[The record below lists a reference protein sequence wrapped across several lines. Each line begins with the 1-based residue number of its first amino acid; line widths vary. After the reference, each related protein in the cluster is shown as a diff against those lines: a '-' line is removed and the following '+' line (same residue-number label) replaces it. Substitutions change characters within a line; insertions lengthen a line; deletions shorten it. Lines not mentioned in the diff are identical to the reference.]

1 MLLGV
6 NICVRVVAK
15 IVLGFHILRVL
26 GFNMVELR
34 VIKDHKGFSTIR
46 SKVVTRFQEFF
57 NCQRADLYMFLPAVY
72 VPNCIYMVLMDVYE
86 SN

>member
-15 IVLGFHILRVL
+15 IVLGFHFLRVL

-34 VIKDHKGFSTIR
+34 VIKDHKGFFTIR
-46 SKVVTRFQEFF
+46 SKVVKGFLWFF

-72 VPNCIYMVLMDVYE
+72 VPNCTYMVLRDVYE

>member
-1 MLLGV
+1 LPLGV

-15 IVLGFHILRVL
+15 IVLGFHVLRVL

-34 VIKDHKGFSTIR
+34 VIKDHKGFFTIR
-46 SKVVTRFQEFF
+46 SKVIMGSLGFF
-57 NCQRADLYMFLPAVY
+57 NCQRADLYMFLSAVY
-72 VPNCIYMVLMDVYE
+72 VPNCIYMVLPDVYE